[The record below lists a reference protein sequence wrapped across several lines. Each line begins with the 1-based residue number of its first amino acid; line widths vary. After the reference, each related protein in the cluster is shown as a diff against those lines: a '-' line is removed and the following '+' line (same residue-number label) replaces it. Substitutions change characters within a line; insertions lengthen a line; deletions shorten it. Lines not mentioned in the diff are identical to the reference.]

1 MLASQTLYS
10 NTTTATFILHSLSPR
25 EATEN
30 RIAHKGVNVSGKGAI
45 HAVLA
50 DLVVVDVDSVLSL
63 PHQTSRLVRQ
73 TFHTDAIAE
82 VPVRDVKVGF
92 VDTAR
97 DRAKCPSV
105 HGRTGVAI
113 LHAQFGI
120 DVDKQLL
127 DYLHSTLVLGD
138 EQFSQRPTGLTDL
151 HDHLQFLWLCVLE
164 DSMPCVLVKHFK
176 AITGFRAFYTVSN
189 GNAMGY
195 LAPIVTQSL

>member
-1 MLASQTLYS
+1 MLAYQTLYS
-10 NTTTATFILHSLSPR
+10 NTTTATFLHSLSPR

-30 RIAHKGVNVSGKGAI
+30 RITHKGVNVSGKDAI

-50 DLVVVDVDSVLSL
+50 DLVVVDVDCVLSL

-73 TFHTDAIAE
+73 TFHTDAVAE
-82 VPVRDVKVGF
+82 VPVCDVKVGF

-120 DVDKQLL
+120 DVEKQLL
-127 DYLHSTLVLGD
+127 D
-138 EQFSQRPTGLTDL
+138 
-151 HDHLQFLWLCVLE
+151 
-164 DSMPCVLVKHFK
+164 
-176 AITGFRAFYTVSN
+176 
-189 GNAMGY
+189 
-195 LAPIVTQSL
+195 